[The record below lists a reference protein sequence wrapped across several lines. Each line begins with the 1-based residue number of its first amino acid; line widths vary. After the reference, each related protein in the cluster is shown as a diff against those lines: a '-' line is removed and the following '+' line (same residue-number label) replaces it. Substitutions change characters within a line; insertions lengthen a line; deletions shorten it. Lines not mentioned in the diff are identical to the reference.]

1 MQLNPDCVRDI
12 LLSIESV
19 TDYNT
24 VWKYEKGKCS
34 YDFLSQYSHNEIVYH
49 VTQCERANLITKP
62 RVYNAHNFIM
72 ISDLTPAGHQFLDFA
87 RSSTIWE
94 KVKSTSKKIG
104 VASLSSLL
112 EIGINT
118 IAEFINLP

>member
-1 MQLNPDCVRDI
+1 MKLNPDCVRDV

-19 TDYNT
+19 TDCNT
-24 VWKYEKGKCS
+24 VWKYQKDKCIPN
-34 YDFLSQYSHNEIVYH
+34 FLLTYSHEEIVYH
-49 VTQCERANLITKP
+49 VKQCKLANLITNLKQYDMYTALF
-62 RVYNAHNFIM
+62 VN
-72 ISDLTPAGHQFLDFA
+72 DLTPAGHQFLDFA

-104 VASLSSLL
+104 VASLPSLL

-118 IAEFINLP
+118 ISEFIK

>member
-94 KVKSTSKKIG
+94 KVKNTTKEFGIASIPSIIQ
-104 VASLSSLL
+104 VAL
-112 EIGINT
+112 EVGKDFLT
-118 IAEFINLP
+118 KL